1 LWRADTVEGITYEW
15 DGTKIAEYNPWTRFV
30 AWELCKNN
38 LEEIFPKP
46 IVPVVVPPK
55 VPVKP
60 DTTPN

>member
-38 LEEIFPKP
+38 LEEIFP
-46 IVPVVVPPK
+46 
-55 VPVKP
+55 
-60 DTTPN
+60 